1 MDPQLVPNLLA
12 ALVFAILG
20 IVILVAS
27 FVVLDKISPYDLWR
41 EIVEKQNTALAVLAG
56 FGRVNMTRA
65 LFISFARGRC
75 TAVFPAHRPRSAQRG
90 G

>member
-12 ALVFAILG
+12 ALIFALLG
-20 IVILVAS
+20 IVILVSS

-56 FGRVNMTRA
+56 FGLLSLSLIIA
-65 LFISFARGRC
+65 ASI
-75 TAVFPAHRPRSAQRG
+75 H
-90 G
+90 